1 MGQQTEWRKFEN
13 SIKKTNYKYRKDTL
27 AVIEYHEIPVK
38 GNILKQSTVDFTG
51 VYGPDGKGIAFD
63 AKQTGET
70 KRFPLSN
77 IKQHQVEFLRYWGK
91 VGGEAY
97 VFVQFYNVQGF
108 EEFYM
113 APISLITSYWDKRGK
128 GRKSV
133 PIEDFKDAWKRKT
146 KDYLKYYENN
156 NSNNGK

>member
-1 MGQQTEWRKFEN
+1 MGQQTEWKKFEN

-51 VYGPDGKGIAFD
+51 VYGPNGKGIAFD
-63 AKQTGET
+63 AKQTGEA

-77 IKQHQVEFLRYWGK
+77 MKQHQVEFLRYWDI

-97 VFVQFYNVQGF
+97 VFIQFYNVQGF

-113 APISLITSYWDKRGK
+113 APISLITNYWDKRGG
-128 GRKSV
+128 GRKSI
-133 PIEDFKDAWKRKT
+133 PIEDFKDIWKRQT
-146 KDYLKYYENN
+146 KDYLKLYENN
-156 NSNNGK
+156 NSANGK

>member
-1 MGQQTEWRKFEN
+1 MGQPKEWKNFEN
-13 SIKKTNYKYRKDTL
+13 SIKKVNYKYRKDKL

-51 VYGPDGKGIAFD
+51 VYGPNGKGIAFD

-70 KRFPLSN
+70 TSFPLSN
-77 IKQHQVEFLRYWGK
+77 MKQHQVEFLRYWDK
-91 VGGEAY
+91 VGGDAY
-97 VFVQFYNVQGF
+97 IFIQFYNVQGF

-113 APISLITSYWDKRGK
+113 TPISLILKYWDDRKK

-133 PIEDFKDAWKRKT
+133 PLADFQKTWIRKT
-146 KDYLKYYENN
+146 EDYLNLYEKN
-156 NSNNGK
+156 NSNGRD

>member
-1 MGQQTEWRKFEN
+1 MAQQTEWKKFEN
-13 SIKKTNYKYRKDTL
+13 SIKKTNYKYRKDRL

-77 IKQHQVEFLRYWGK
+77 MKQHQVEFLRYWDK
-91 VGGEAY
+91 VGGKAY
-97 VFVQFYNVQGF
+97 VFIQFYNVQGF
-108 EEFYM
+108 KEFYM
-113 APISLITSYWDKRGK
+113 TPISLITKYWDSRGK
-128 GRKSV
+128 GRKSI
-133 PIEDFKDAWKRKT
+133 PIEDFKDSWIQKT
-146 KDYLKYYENN
+146 EDYLKYYA
-156 NSNNGK
+156 NSTSNDRK

>member
-1 MGQQTEWRKFEN
+1 
-13 SIKKTNYKYRKDTL
+13 
-27 AVIEYHEIPVK
+27 
-38 GNILKQSTVDFTG
+38 
-51 VYGPDGKGIAFD
+51 VYGPNGKGIAFD

-70 KRFPLSN
+70 TRFPLSN
-77 IKQHQVEFLRYWGK
+77 MKQHQVEFLRYWDI

-133 PIEDFKDAWKRKT
+133 PIEDFKNAWKRKT
-146 KDYLKYYENN
+146 EDYLKFYEDN
-156 NSNNGK
+156 NSIDGK